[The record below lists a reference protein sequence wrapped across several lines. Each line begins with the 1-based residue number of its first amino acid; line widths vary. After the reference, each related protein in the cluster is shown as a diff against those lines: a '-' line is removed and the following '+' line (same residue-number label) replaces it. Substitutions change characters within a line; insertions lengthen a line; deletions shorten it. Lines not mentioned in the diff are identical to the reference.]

1 MSTILFLDID
11 GVLNTSETYKRAR
24 TWADSV
30 ESAVEPFEPACVAHL
45 NTITEQTNAQIVI
58 CSSWRHIF
66 TLSGLRQI
74 FQKVGI
80 SANVLDVTP
89 TSVSQRAKAV
99 VAWLA
104 KHPEVQHWCVLD
116 DDICAYD
123 NHLPNSN
130 YLVGIDGDVGLTET
144 DALIALVQ
152 LKR

>member
-1 MSTILFLDID
+1 MNAIPFLDID

-30 ESAVEPFEPACVAHL
+30 ESAVKLFEPACVAHL
-45 NTITEQTNAQIVI
+45 NKITEQTNAQIVV
-58 CSSWRHIF
+58 CSAWRHIF
-66 TLSGLRQI
+66 TLDELRQI
-74 FQKVGI
+74 FRIVGI
-80 SANVLDVTP
+80 RASVLDVTP
-89 TSVSQRAKAV
+89 TSVSQRARAV
-99 VAWLA
+99 IAWLA

-116 DDICAYD
+116 DDIRAYD

-144 DALIALVQ
+144 DAWIAVAQ